1 MKNTFGYARFAF
13 YVLALPLLA
22 TAAVS
27 AHQYLLDNTPVKTAA
42 PSVAERV
49 VSGLTGSF
57 RNHTL
62 SVDGQGTVTGRVSVV
77 NRDQSVSGLSSL
89 RVCLVRNGQVAHV
102 VDSNSLGQFEFTGV
116 DEGVYSFV
124 ATGKDGFAAC
134 GVKVVRGNGANAM
147 EVAVVNPDFKQVR
160 EIFESTSA
168 ATETLTSAAAEQPSR
183 IEGNNRVATSDGNL
197 VGKLFDFVS
206 GSVSAQTKAYLVRN
220 NQRIAEAAVDA
231 FGQFSF
237 AGVEPGVYE
246 FVAAGPTG
254 YAAVSFEAVA
264 QEGQAAQATETVVAE
279 SVVEEGAASAAQQ
292 LDVPMTAAGDHA
304 VVTEQLSHACDACTA
319 GAPVVEPYA
328 GAMVGND
335 IACGAAAGGCCN
347 AAGDWGGYCGG
358 GGGGGGGFGGGNGL
372 IGLGRLAVLGWV
384 LTELFNNVDWD
395 DNEPPPVSP
404 ST

>member
-27 AHQYLLDNTPVKTAA
+27 AHQYLRDSAPIKTAA
-42 PSVAERV
+42 PAVVERA

-62 SVDGQGTVTGRVSVV
+62 SVDQDGTVQGRVSVV
-77 NRDQSVSGLSSL
+77 NRDSSVSGLSAL
-89 RVCLVRNGQVAHV
+89 RVCLVRDGQIAHT
-102 VDSNSLGQFEFTGV
+102 VDTNSMGQFEFTGV
-116 DEGVYSFV
+116 EEGVYSFV

-134 GVKVVRGNGANAM
+134 GVKVARGSDASNMM

-160 EIFESTSA
+160 DIFESTSP
-168 ATETLTSAAAEQPSR
+168 AAETFTSSVEQPTR
-183 IEGNNRVATSDGNL
+183 IEGNNRVMTSEGNL

-206 GSVSAQTKAYLVRN
+206 GSVSADTKAFLVRN
-220 NQRIAEAAVDA
+220 NARIAESAVDA

-254 YAAVSFEAVA
+254 YAAVSFEAVT
-264 QEGQAAQATETVVAE
+264 QEGQAAQATETVVSE
-279 SVVEEGAASAAQQ
+279 SVVESGAAAPAQQ

-304 VVTEQLSHACDACTA
+304 VVSEQLGGACDACTA
-319 GAPVVEPYA
+319 GTAVVEPYS
-328 GAMVGND
+328 GAMVGSD
-335 IACGAAAGGCCN
+335 IACGAAAGSCCG
-347 AAGDWGGYCGG
+347 AAGNWNSYGG
-358 GGGGGGGFGGGNGL
+358 GGGGYGGGGGL
-372 IGLGRLAVLGWV
+372 LGLGRLAVAGWI
-384 LTELFNNVDWD
+384 LTELFSNIDWD
-395 DNEPPPVSP
+395 DNEPAPVSP